1 MRVKRVLII
10 LLVLGMLVSLA
21 VVQAT
26 ASEDYRT
33 VKSNFAVRSGQIESV
48 DGCYMTFNVTNGS
61 NSVHVTYNGPGYP
74 YEEVNIPEG
83 QTDYYQNKL
92 RIYVAR
98 VENDTAIVDIA
109 EFVSSGEGTPS
120 AGTRVYCDIPG
131 QTALGGDVVSFPLVI
146 QNNDQSDHTY
156 ELSSFSD
163 VSWKTWFEY
172 GGKGIYKLYVPGKQS
187 KTVDLKVQTWGN
199 TPVGEKKVWAYVGD
213 TRVEV
218 FVDITSANQS
228 ADVSY
233 KVTSKIAYIGDKIT
247 YDLHIKNV
255 QARENLYKLA
265 VTGLPDNWYY
275 RFKESATS
283 AEEMA
288 EVIIPASS
296 EKGLVLEIVP
306 PYSVGTGNYNFTAVV
321 TTPDGVAIKKD
332 LMLNLKS
339 GTGMSM
345 ISSKLAYEA
354 KPGEAFNIVVYVSNT
369 GQGSALTNVYLETT
383 APEGWLIQSSPNRT
397 NSIKAGESQAFTLT
411 VQPPGNIVASDYEVN
426 VKVKSDQAEKE
437 KDYRIKI
444 NTDSLVPYIGAGI
457 IVLVVAGLFFIYWKY
472 GRR

>member
-1 MRVKRVLII
+1 MRMLNITMAFLVI
-10 LLVLGMLVSLA
+10 LFLSGALA
-21 VVQAT
+21 VPAM
-26 ASEDYRT
+26 AENY
-33 VKSNFAVRSGQIESV
+33 ESV
-48 DGCYMTFNVTNGS
+48 YANHRVSDGDTLYASGCYLDFSIANGS
-61 NSVHVTYNGPGYP
+61 LHARISGPDYP
-74 YEEVNIPEG
+74 SSDENIPAG
-83 QTDYYQNKL
+83 QTSYYYDVL
-92 RIYVAR
+92 RIFVHSINGSSAYV
-98 VENDTAIVDIA
+98 NVDK
-109 EFVSSGEGTPS
+109 VSSESQPSTGTQ
-120 AGTRVYCDIPG
+120 VHCDIPG

-156 ELSSFSD
+156 ELSSFTD

-172 GGKGIYKLYVPGKQS
+172 GGKGVYKIYVPGKQS
-187 KTVDLKVQTWGN
+187 KTIDLKVQTWGN

-247 YDLHIKNV
+247 YDLHIENV
-255 QARENLYKLA
+255 QARENLYMLA

-296 EKGLVLEIVP
+296 EKDLVLEIVP
-306 PYSVGTGNYNFTAVV
+306 PYSVGTGGYNFTAVV

-332 LMLNLKS
+332 LTLNLKS
-339 GTGMSM
+339 GTGMSVT
-345 ISSKLAYEA
+345 SSQLAYDA
-354 KPGEAFNIVVYVSNT
+354 KPGEAFNVVVYVSNT

-383 APEGWLIQSSPNRT
+383 APEGWLIHMSPNRT
-397 NSIKAGESQAFTLT
+397 NSIKAGESQAFTLA

-437 KDYRIKI
+437 KDYRITIK
-444 NTDSLVPYIGAGI
+444 TDSIIPYLGAGI
-457 IVLVVAGLFFIYWKY
+457 IVLVVVGLFLIYRKY